1 VALMTTRIKPKR
13 RSHQD
18 KFNDTK
24 KTSSEP
30 EPKQAHVAGLVH
42 MLACIIQVPANFS
55 LFSPI

>member
-1 VALMTTRIKPKR
+1 MTTRIKPKR